1 MANRVKNYKNYNYIS
16 RYESFPYYYDEEN
29 NKYYYGLT
37 SNLITDNTSYT
48 VYQTK
53 AGDSYDS
60 IALDN
65 YGSALLY
72 WVICD
77 YNWIQ
82 DCLEPLQIGTVLKI
96 PSINA
101 ITFER

>member
-48 VYQTK
+48 VYQQKQET
-53 AGDSYDS
+53 AM
-60 IALDN
+60 I
-65 YGSALLY
+65 
-72 WVICD
+72 V
-77 YNWIQ
+77 
-82 DCLEPLQIGTVLKI
+82 
-96 PSINA
+96 
-101 ITFER
+101 